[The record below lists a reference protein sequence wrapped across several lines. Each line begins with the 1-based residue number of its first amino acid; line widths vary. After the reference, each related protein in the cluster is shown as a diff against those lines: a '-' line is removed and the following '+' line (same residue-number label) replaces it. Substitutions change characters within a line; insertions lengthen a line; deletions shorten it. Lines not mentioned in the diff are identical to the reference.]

1 MCGIAGVLSYHGK
14 ADIRGALRAMVQAQ
28 SHRGPD
34 GAGEA
39 FPAFGRGSLGLGHR
53 RLSVLDLSAAGH
65 QPMAH
70 PENGDWLV
78 FNGEIYNF
86 KALREALRA
95 AGIRCAG
102 SGDTEVLLHA
112 LGQWGE
118 SALPRLHGM
127 YALAYYRARE
137 SRLLLARDPLGI
149 KPLYLGKLA
158 DGWVFASEARAI
170 LASKLLPARVDPRGL
185 ASMLAYG
192 SVQHPLTLIQGVES
206 FPPGCCQW
214 FQADGGVSARR
225 AFWAWPTA
233 EAQYS
238 AGEIAQVVRDTLAS
252 SVREHL
258 AADVPV
264 GVFLSSGLDS
274 TIVAG
279 LAARDAPRLRSFTVG
294 FADQPDMSE
303 FAEAAQ
309 TAKAFG
315 LDHTEIPV
323 SNDQAQGA
331 MQAWLGALDQP
342 SIDGLNTYV
351 ISRAIRRQGITV
363 ALSGLGGDELF
374 GGYSTFAE
382 VPRLRRRLRH
392 LARLPLPLRL
402 ALARAASCRKPESA
416 RQKLRDMLATD
427 GSLLA
432 LYLQSRRALSGQQLR
447 KLGLEPGALGLRED
461 YLPPESLESVDPGG
475 ARPLA
480 DLSRLESRFYQ
491 ANTLLR
497 DTDANSMAHGLEIRV
512 PMLGQPVVDLMATLP
527 DALRLPAAR
536 ADKHLLR
543 QAFAPL
549 LRPGLLGQAKMG
561 FTLPIRRWMLGPL
574 REDCEHAL
582 SRLKSLGILRAEG
595 VDEVWA
601 GFVAAPESPMWS
613 RALAL
618 CVLGSYLETL

>member
-1 MCGIAGVLSYHGK
+1 
-14 ADIRGALRAMVQAQ
+14 
-28 SHRGPD
+28 
-34 GAGEA
+34 
-39 FPAFGRGSLGLGHR
+39 
-53 RLSVLDLSAAGH
+53 
-65 QPMAH
+65 
-70 PENGDWLV
+70 
-78 FNGEIYNF
+78 
-86 KALREALRA
+86 
-95 AGIRCAG
+95 
-102 SGDTEVLLHA
+102 
-112 LGQWGE
+112 
-118 SALPRLHGM
+118 
-127 YALAYYRARE
+127 
-137 SRLLLARDPLGI
+137 
-149 KPLYLGKLA
+149 
-158 DGWVFASEARAI
+158 
-170 LASKLLPARVDPRGL
+170 
-185 ASMLAYG
+185 
-192 SVQHPLTLIQGVES
+192 
-206 FPPGCCQW
+206 
-214 FQADGGVSARR
+214 
-225 AFWAWPTA
+225 
-233 EAQYS
+233 
-238 AGEIAQVVRDTLAS
+238 
-252 SVREHL
+252 
-258 AADVPV
+258 
-264 GVFLSSGLDS
+264 
-274 TIVAG
+274 
-279 LAARDAPRLRSFTVG
+279 
-294 FADQPDMSE
+294 
-303 FAEAAQ
+303 
-309 TAKAFG
+309 
-315 LDHTEIPV
+315 
-323 SNDQAQGA
+323 
-331 MQAWLGALDQP
+331 
-342 SIDGLNTYV
+342 
-351 ISRAIRRQGITV
+351 
-363 ALSGLGGDELF
+363 
-374 GGYSTFAE
+374 
-382 VPRLRRRLRH
+382 
-392 LARLPLPLRL
+392 
-402 ALARAASCRKPESA
+402 
-416 RQKLRDMLATD
+416 MLATD